1 MDCPIITTQNGLIKG
16 YVNEGVLCFDAIP
29 YCQPPVGERRFQ
41 SPDLDFTWY
50 GLFEANQRG
59 NICPQGKSALT
70 PAIGSYDLSHD
81 ENCLTLSIRT
91 PSIDGKR
98 PVAVWIH
105 GGANCFGGGNLP
117 CYEARYLA
125 QQGDLVIVNINF
137 RLGAFGFL
145 HHPSLNTENLAIL
158 DQIAALRWIQTN
170 IKAFGGDPNQVTL
183 FGQSAGAN
191 SIIHLIGLPET
202 RGLFHRVILQS
213 PSIGRGNFKQAEAFE
228 IGDAMVSALGVT
240 TTDSQT
246 IRERLMCASSQEILE
261 AMKAIRVTCVPKFG
275 NMLFKPV
282 KDEWDTPEKII
293 EVTVKEAKAR
303 GLTVMMGTTHDEMH
317 GFTFERNEKV
327 RAVQAA
333 RFDEPARALA
343 EALNEA
349 SVPVWKYRFDWKAP
363 LSPYDSCHCIELPF
377 VFGTWGAWDDA
388 GMLAGID
395 SNDQERLRKT
405 LQSHWIEFMKLG
417 RFSEEQWKPYR
428 TEADFKVFK

>member
-1 MDCPIITTQNGLIKG
+1 MDCPIVTTQNGLIKG
-16 YVNEGVLCFDAIP
+16 YVNEGILCFDAIP

-41 SPDLDFTWY
+41 SPDPDFTWN

-59 NICPQGKSALT
+59 NICPQGQSALT
-70 PAIGSYDLSHD
+70 PAIGSYDLPHD

-117 CYEARYLA
+117 CYEARHLA
-125 QQGDLVIVNINF
+125 QKGDIVIVNVNF

-246 IRERLMCASSQEILE
+246 IQERLMNASSQEILE

-293 EVTVKEAKAR
+293 EMTVKEAKAR

-317 GFTFERNEKV
+317 GFTLERNEKV

-333 RFDEPARALA
+333 RFDEPATALA

-349 SVPVWKYRFDWKAP
+349 SIPVWKYRFDWKAP

-377 VFGTWGAWDDA
+377 VFGTWDAWDDA
-388 GMLAGID
+388 GMLTGIEL
-395 SNDQERLRKT
+395 NDQERLTKS
-405 LQSHWIEFMKLG
+405 LQSHWIEFIKLG

-428 TEADFKVFK
+428 TEADLKVFK